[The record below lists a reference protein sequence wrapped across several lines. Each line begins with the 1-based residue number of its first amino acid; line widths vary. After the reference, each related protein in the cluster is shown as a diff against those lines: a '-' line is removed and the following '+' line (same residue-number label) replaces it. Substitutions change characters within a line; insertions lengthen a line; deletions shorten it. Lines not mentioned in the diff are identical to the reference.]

1 MNENFNSSTL
11 ILLSG
16 GKSSR
21 MKEPKGLL
29 KHNNTFWI
37 VSQIETFI
45 GTEVFI
51 GLGYD
56 SELYFNAIPWLKEAL
71 KTGITYKEKKIRVV
85 LNPSPELGFFSNLQS
100 VLKHVDSNKQIV
112 ILPVD
117 VPLFNKKEQ
126 EKLNTQQNLIVIP
139 KYQEKKGHPIKT
151 TPTFWKSLL
160 NVNLSDPNAR
170 LDFQIKKKNPSEIS
184 FIKVSDGSCIQN
196 LNTPKDWQVFISD

>member
-29 KHNNTFWI
+29 KYNNTYWI

-71 KTGITYKEKKIRVV
+71 NTVITYKDKKISVV

-139 KYQEKKGHPIKT
+139 KYQGKKGHPIKT
-151 TPTFWKSLL
+151 TPKFWQSLL
-160 NVNLSDPNAR
+160 STNLSDPNAR

-184 FIKVSDGSCIQN
+184 FIKVSDGLCIQN
-196 LNTPKDWQVFISD
+196 LNTPKDWQMFISD